1 MLDRLLTDEPWQ
13 LCKTITT
20 VSIVALGALQ
30 VVLVGV
36 LDNQFFRRTEILPL
50 LVVLLIPVS
59 VYCWFRARQEN
70 DEVQTD

>member
-1 MLDRLLTDEPWQ
+1 MLDRTLTDEPWQ

-59 VYCWFRARQEN
+59 VYCWYRTRQRT
-70 DEVQTD
+70 DEMQME